1 MILFGIGI
9 TYGIK
14 DTKITFLGK
23 IVIFII
29 SFLISIISLY
39 FGNIVKYMFPDYI
52 TKSLGSFI
60 FILAGIFMF
69 FQALQKDKDIKLNS
83 KSKKLLKEK
92 TYSFFIKFLGITI
105 KIIKDPTN
113 SDLDNSNKIDYKEAI
128 FLSLALSIDSIC
140 IGIGSSIIG
149 INNLIFPFLISF
161 FQLLFL
167 KLGFLFGKNLYKNC
181 NLPKNIWSIIS
192 SILLISIGILKLII

>member
-1 MILFGIGI
+1 
-9 TYGIK
+9 
-14 DTKITFLGK
+14 
-23 IVIFII
+23 
-29 SFLISIISLY
+29 
-39 FGNIVKYMFPDYI
+39 MFPDYI

-181 NLPKNIWSIIS
+181 NLLKNIWSIIS
-192 SILLISIGILKLII
+192 SILLIFIGILKFII

>member
-1 MILFGIGI
+1 
-9 TYGIK
+9 
-14 DTKITFLGK
+14 
-23 IVIFII
+23 
-29 SFLISIISLY
+29 
-39 FGNIVKYMFPDYI
+39 MFPDYI

-149 INNLIFPFLISF
+149 INNLFVLPRYFLGSFDLFILLIFIYIIICWISGVHGALIIN
-161 FQLLFL
+161 
-167 KLGFLFGKNLYKNC
+167 KMDG
-181 NLPKNIWSIIS
+181 
-192 SILLISIGILKLII
+192 SILLKEN